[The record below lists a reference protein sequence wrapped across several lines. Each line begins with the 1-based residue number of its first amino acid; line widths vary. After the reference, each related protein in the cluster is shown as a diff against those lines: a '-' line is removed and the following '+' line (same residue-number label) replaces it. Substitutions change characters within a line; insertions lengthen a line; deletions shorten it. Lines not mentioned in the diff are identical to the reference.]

1 MSSIKLGGTL
11 AGGASSP
18 TAFQPPGLALAA
30 PIAQAPVANQVV
42 LNAGFDFV
50 NGTITLLVQNQDANG
65 NPIGGVFRRAGSERF
80 DACAGREPHRGRPR
94 HRDRTARH
102 AHQHRGPRPWR
113 RRGAGFREGEGPV
126 IARAVK
132 GPPVFVGRTLFLEGG
147 GTLTIGGQHDE
158 APGGLALA
166 ARGHDGAGFA
176 QVWTSVAEARAFA
189 LELLRRLDEK
199 VPRARLEPE
208 ARADG
213 SAFNPH
219 PLDALLPRGS
229 GRSTVGGTGAGA
241 RSRRTR
247 KAAARR

>member
-1 MSSIKLGGTL
+1 M
-11 AGGASSP
+11 
-18 TAFQPPGLALAA
+18 
-30 PIAQAPVANQVV
+30 
-42 LNAGFDFV
+42 
-50 NGTITLLVQNQDANG
+50 
-65 NPIGGVFRRAGSERF
+65 
-80 DACAGREPHRGRPR
+80 
-94 HRDRTARH
+94 
-102 AHQHRGPRPWR
+102 
-113 RRGAGFREGEGPV
+113 

-213 SAFNPH
+213 SAFDPH
-219 PLDALLPRGS
+219 PLDALTARTLGPLDCRRDGCGCTFEAHEEGRCVNVKGGVRCGCMGFVGTAPEGRGHVPVS
-229 GRSTVGGTGAGA
+229 A
-241 RSRRTR
+241 R
-247 KAAARR
+247 